1 MSEIMRLFNNVKRA
15 KPLDGTRAF
24 GGSTSRKAT
33 AVALATAHR
42 LADDFIQ
49 GTFWEEGVAYDQ
61 DGFVAYGQDGFKGCA
76 VGCLTHTQ
84 DDPHQRLGD
93 YYGIPRTL
101 AHLVDDVFEA
111 LGEDDCK
118 GFPLAFIKAI
128 PVGADLRPV
137 AAKLYLLIARKHA
150 SAEHVVSVPYF
161 EAEVKVLGSGR
172 LNDDNQDCFTQAY
185 NAFVPNRV
193 ITDHIELKR
202 DAPLL
207 REELLRLVAS
217 A

>member
-1 MSEIMRLFNNVKRA
+1 MSEITRLFNNVKRA

-24 GGSTSRKAT
+24 GGSASRKAT

-42 LADDFIQ
+42 AADDFIQ

-61 DGFVAYGQDGFKGCA
+61 DWTGFKGCA

-93 YYGIPRTL
+93 YYGIPRAL

-111 LGEDDCK
+111 LSDDDCK

-137 AAKLYLLIARKHA
+137 AAKFYLLIAKRYA
-150 SAEHVVSVPYF
+150 DTSFFPSVPYF
-161 EAEVKVLGSGR
+161 EAEAETPGIGR
-172 LNDDNQDCFTQAY
+172 LNFSNQDDLTRAY
-185 NAFVPNRV
+185 HAYIPQRV
-193 ITDHIELKR
+193 IAETIELKR
-202 DAPLL
+202 DAPFL
-207 REELLRLVAS
+207 RDELLRLVAS